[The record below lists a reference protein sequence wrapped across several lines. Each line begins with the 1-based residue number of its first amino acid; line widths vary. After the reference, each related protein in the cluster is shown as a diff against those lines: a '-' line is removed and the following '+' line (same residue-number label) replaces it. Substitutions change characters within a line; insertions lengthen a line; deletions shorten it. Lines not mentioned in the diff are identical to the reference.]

1 MGLATHRPFAW
12 SAAFGP
18 IPRRH
23 RLQEPMAYFVNPL
36 GNSSFPIGVAAFPR
50 SKGES
55 AMLTLSTARPPQRIC
70 TLLGGDGRPV
80 VLVAAPR
87 LAALFQPAP
96 RFIPGEHHE
105 PVDA

>member
-1 MGLATHRPFAW
+1 
-12 SAAFGP
+12 
-18 IPRRH
+18 
-23 RLQEPMAYFVNPL
+23 
-36 GNSSFPIGVAAFPR
+36 
-50 SKGES
+50 
-55 AMLTLSTARPPQRIC
+55 MLTLSTARPPQRIC